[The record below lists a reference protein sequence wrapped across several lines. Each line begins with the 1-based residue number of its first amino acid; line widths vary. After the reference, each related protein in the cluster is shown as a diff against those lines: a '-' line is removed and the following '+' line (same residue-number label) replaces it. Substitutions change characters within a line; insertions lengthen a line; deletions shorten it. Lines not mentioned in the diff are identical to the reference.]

1 MINLEEWGDYKY
13 SSDRIRA
20 VEWHTSGGKAHRLL
34 VAGVKHMIK
43 HNVLVVEDR
52 NYALE
57 LIGEKTPN
65 SAGN

>member
-1 MINLEEWGDYKY
+1 MINLDEWSDYRY

-20 VEWHTSGGKAHRLL
+20 VEWHTSGGKAPRLL

-43 HNVLVVEDR
+43 QNVLVVEDR

-57 LIGEKTPN
+57 LIGDKAPEIEQ
-65 SAGN
+65 